1 MSKGVQ
7 SEIDLIIANDAGHK
21 AELRE
26 AIEKGRAVKWQE
38 FARMTGTS
46 ERSIRKAWMDK
57 ALPTIPGGCIPL
69 REGILALCALPRC
82 LRRNSAPEWI
92 TEFRDLASSLVMPKP
107 KKRKTKEREER
118 AAEPAPTPDAPVQAA
133 PARSADDD
141 DDADGLDPMKQ
152 AKLENL
158 RAQTLKTKVA
168 SEAKAF
174 ELSIKRGEYI
184 RVQDVEIDAAQCAVN
199 VISALRAMPARCAG
213 ACVGLSAREIQ
224 TVLMNELSAVVEQ
237 LRSSLF
243 TSGADLDGGEA

>member
-57 ALPTIPGGCIPL
+57 ALLTIPGGCIPL

-92 TEFRDLASSLVMPKP
+92 AEFRDLASSLVMPKP
-107 KKRKTKEREER
+107 KKRKTKERDER
-118 AAEPAPTPDAPVQAA
+118 AADPVHVPDVPVQAA
-133 PARSADDD
+133 PARAADD

-243 TSGADLDGGEA
+243 TSGADLDGGKA

>member
-92 TEFRDLASSLVMPKP
+92 AEFRDLASSLVMPKP

-118 AAEPAPTPDAPVQAA
+118 AAEPVPAPKEASPV
-133 PARSADDD
+133 PSDRLNDD

>member
-1 MSKGVQ
+1 MT
-7 SEIDLIIANDAGHK
+7 DA
-21 AELRE
+21 ES
-26 AIEKGRAVKWQE
+26 VK
-38 FARMTGTS
+38 
-46 ERSIRKAWMDK
+46 
-57 ALPTIPGGCIPL
+57 
-69 REGILALCALPRC
+69 
-82 LRRNSAPEWI
+82 
-92 TEFRDLASSLVMPKP
+92 
-107 KKRKTKEREER
+107 
-118 AAEPAPTPDAPVQAA
+118 
-133 PARSADDD
+133 DD
-141 DDADGLDPMKQ
+141 MKQ

>member
-92 TEFRDLASSLVMPKP
+92 AEFRDLASSLVMPKP
-107 KKRKTKEREER
+107 KKRKTKERGER
-118 AAEPAPTPDAPVQAA
+118 AAEPVPAPDVPVQAA
-133 PARSADDD
+133 PALAADDD
-141 DDADGLDPMKQ
+141 EADGLDPMKQ

>member
-92 TEFRDLASSLVMPKP
+92 AEFRDLASSLVMPKP
-107 KKRKTKEREER
+107 KKRKTKDREER
-118 AAEPAPTPDAPVQAA
+118 AAEPVPVPKEAAPV
-133 PARSADDD
+133 PSDRLNDD

-243 TSGADLDGGEA
+243 TSGADLEGGEQ

>member
-92 TEFRDLASSLVMPKP
+92 AEFRDLASSLVMPKP

-118 AAEPAPTPDAPVQAA
+118 AAEPVPAPKEAAPV
-133 PARSADDD
+133 PSDRLNDD

>member
-1 MSKGVQ
+1 MPRGTQ
-7 SEIDLIIANDAGHK
+7 SDIDLQIANDAGHK

-26 AIEKGRAVKWQE
+26 YLEKGRAVNWRE
-38 FARMTGTS
+38 FARLTGTS
-46 ERSIRKAWMDK
+46 ERSVRKAWAEDL
-57 ALPTIPGGCIPL
+57 LPTIPGGCIPM

-118 AAEPAPTPDAPVQAA
+118 AAEPDAPVQAT
-133 PARSADDD
+133 PARAMDD
-141 DDADGLDPMKQ
+141 DDAGGLDPMKQ

-243 TSGADLDGGEA
+243 TSGADLEGGEQ

>member
-92 TEFRDLASSLVMPKP
+92 AEFRDLASSLVMPKP

-118 AAEPAPTPDAPVQAA
+118 AAEPVPVSKEAAPV
-133 PARSADDD
+133 PSDRLNDG
-141 DDADGLDPMKQ
+141 DDADGIDPMKQ

>member
-7 SEIDLIIANDAGHK
+7 SEIDQIIANDAGHK

-92 TEFRDLASSLVMPKP
+92 VEFRDLASRLAMPRP
-107 KKRKTKEREER
+107 KKRKVKGSEER
-118 AAEPAPTPDAPVQAA
+118 AEEPAHVPGVPVQAA
-133 PARSADDD
+133 TARTADDD
-141 DDADGLDPMKQ
+141 EADGLDPMKQ

-199 VISALRAMPARCAG
+199 VISSLRAMPARCAG

>member
-118 AAEPAPTPDAPVQAA
+118 AAEPVPVPDAPVQAA
-133 PARSADDD
+133 PTRAMDD
-141 DDADGLDPMKQ
+141 DDADGIDPMKQ

>member
-1 MSKGVQ
+1 MPRGTQ
-7 SEIDLIIANDAGHK
+7 SDIDLQIANDAGHK

-26 AIEKGRAVKWQE
+26 YIEKGRAVNWKE
-38 FARMTGTS
+38 FARLTGTS
-46 ERSIRKAWMDK
+46 ERSVRRAWAEDL
-57 ALPTIPGGCIPL
+57 LPTVQGGYIPM
-69 REGILALCALPRC
+69 REGLLALCTLPRC

-92 TEFRDLASSLVMPKP
+92 AEFRDLASKLANP
-107 KKRKTKEREER
+107 KKKK
-118 AAEPAPTPDAPVQAA
+118 PARPEKPHVEDAVPVQEAT
-133 PARSADDD
+133 ARAVDDD
-141 DDADGLDPMKQ
+141 DEAELDPMKQ

-224 TVLMNELSAVVEQ
+224 SVLMNELSAVVEQ

-243 TSGADLDGGEA
+243 TSGADLEEDKA

>member
-92 TEFRDLASSLVMPKP
+92 AEFRDLASSLVMPKP

-118 AAEPAPTPDAPVQAA
+118 AAEPVPVPDVPVQVA
-133 PARSADDD
+133 PARAMGD
-141 DDADGLDPMKQ
+141 DDADSLDPMKQ

>member
-1 MSKGVQ
+1 M
-7 SEIDLIIANDAGHK
+7 
-21 AELRE
+21 
-26 AIEKGRAVKWQE
+26 
-38 FARMTGTS
+38 
-46 ERSIRKAWMDK
+46 
-57 ALPTIPGGCIPL
+57 
-69 REGILALCALPRC
+69 REGLLALCALPRC

-92 TEFRDLASSLVMPKP
+92 AEFRDLASKLANP
-107 KKRKTKEREER
+107 KKKKPAKPEKLR
-118 AAEPAPTPDAPVQAA
+118 AENAMHAKPETQNIELDMTDAESVK
-133 PARSADDD
+133 DD
-141 DDADGLDPMKQ
+141 MKQ

>member
-1 MSKGVQ
+1 
-7 SEIDLIIANDAGHK
+7 
-21 AELRE
+21 
-26 AIEKGRAVKWQE
+26 
-38 FARMTGTS
+38 MTGTS

-92 TEFRDLASSLVMPKP
+92 AEFRDLASSLVMPKP
-107 KKRKTKEREER
+107 KKRKTKDREER
-118 AAEPAPTPDAPVQAA
+118 AAEPVHAPDVPVQAA
-133 PARSADDD
+133 PERALDD

>member
-92 TEFRDLASSLVMPKP
+92 AEFRDLASSLVMPKP

-118 AAEPAPTPDAPVQAA
+118 AAEPVPVPDAPVQATPVRA
-133 PARSADDD
+133 MDD
-141 DDADGLDPMKQ
+141 DDADGIDPMKL

-243 TSGADLDGGEA
+243 TSGADLEEDKA

>member
-141 DDADGLDPMKQ
+141 DADGLDPMKQ

>member
-1 MSKGVQ
+1 MPRGTQ
-7 SEIDLIIANDAGHK
+7 SDIDLQIANDAGHK

-26 AIEKGRAVKWQE
+26 YLEKGRAVNWRE
-38 FARMTGTS
+38 FARLTGTS
-46 ERSIRKAWMDK
+46 ERSVRKAWAEDL
-57 ALPTIPGGCIPL
+57 LPTVPGGCIPM
-69 REGILALCALPRC
+69 REGLLALCALPRC

-92 TEFRDLASSLVMPKP
+92 AEFRELASKLANP
-107 KKRKTKEREER
+107 KKKKAAKSEKPR
-118 AAEPAPTPDAPVQAA
+118 AENAMHAKPETQNIEPDMTDAESVK
-133 PARSADDD
+133 DD
-141 DDADGLDPMKQ
+141 MKQ

-243 TSGADLDGGEA
+243 TSGAGLDGGEA

>member
-92 TEFRDLASSLVMPKP
+92 AEFRDLASSLVMPKP

-118 AAEPAPTPDAPVQAA
+118 AAEPVPAPKEASPV
-133 PARSADDD
+133 PSDRLNDD

-168 SEAKAF
+168 SETKAF

>member
-92 TEFRDLASSLVMPKP
+92 AEFRDLASSLVMPKP

-118 AAEPAPTPDAPVQAA
+118 AAEPVPVPKEAAPVASD
-133 PARSADDD
+133 RNNDD

-243 TSGADLDGGEA
+243 TSGADLDGGDA

>member
-92 TEFRDLASSLVMPKP
+92 AEFRDLASSLVMPKP

-118 AAEPAPTPDAPVQAA
+118 AAEPVPVPKEAAPV
-133 PARSADDD
+133 PSDRLNDD

>member
-57 ALPTIPGGCIPL
+57 ALPTIPGGCIPM

-92 TEFRDLASSLVMPKP
+92 AEFRDLASSLVMPKP

-118 AAEPAPTPDAPVQAA
+118 AAEPVPVPKEAS
-133 PARSADDD
+133 PVPSDRMNDD

-243 TSGADLDGGEA
+243 TSGADLDGGDA

>member
-7 SEIDLIIANDAGHK
+7 SEIDQIIANDAGHK

-107 KKRKTKEREER
+107 KKLKTKERGER
-118 AAEPAPTPDAPVQAA
+118 AAEPVPAPKEASHVSSD
-133 PARSADDD
+133 RMNDDD
-141 DDADGLDPMKQ
+141 EADGLDPMKQ

>member
-92 TEFRDLASSLVMPKP
+92 AEFRDLASSLVMPKP

-118 AAEPAPTPDAPVQAA
+118 AAEPVPVPKEAAPVASD
-133 PARSADDD
+133 RMNDD

-243 TSGADLDGGEA
+243 TSGADLDGGDA

>member
-1 MSKGVQ
+1 MPRGTQ
-7 SEIDLIIANDAGHK
+7 SDIDLQIANDVGHK

-26 AIEKGRAVKWQE
+26 YLEKGRAVNWRD
-38 FARMTGTS
+38 FARLTGTS
-46 ERSIRKAWMDK
+46 ERSVRKAWAEDL
-57 ALPTIPGGCIPL
+57 LPTIPGGCIPL

-118 AAEPAPTPDAPVQAA
+118 AAEPVPVPKEAAPV
-133 PARSADDD
+133 PSDRLNDD

>member
-7 SEIDLIIANDAGHK
+7 SEIDQIIANDAGHK

-92 TEFRDLASSLVMPKP
+92 AEFRDLASSLVMPKP

-118 AAEPAPTPDAPVQAA
+118 AAEPVPVPDAPVQAT
-133 PARSADDD
+133 PARAMDDA
-141 DDADGLDPMKQ
+141 DADGLDPMKQ

-224 TVLMNELSAVVEQ
+224 AVLMNELSAVVEQ

>member
-7 SEIDLIIANDAGHK
+7 SEIDQIIANDAGHK

-92 TEFRDLASSLVMPKP
+92 AEFRDLASSLVMPKP

-118 AAEPAPTPDAPVQAA
+118 AAEPVPVPKEAAPVASD
-133 PARSADDD
+133 RMNDD

>member
-92 TEFRDLASSLVMPKP
+92 AEFRDLASSLVMPKP

-118 AAEPAPTPDAPVQAA
+118 AAEPVPDAPVQAA
-133 PARSADDD
+133 PARAVDD
-141 DDADGLDPMKQ
+141 DDADSLDPMKL

>member
-1 MSKGVQ
+1 MPRGTQ
-7 SEIDLIIANDAGHK
+7 SDIDLQIANDAGHK

-26 AIEKGRAVKWQE
+26 YLEKGRAVNWKE
-38 FARMTGTS
+38 FARLTGTS
-46 ERSIRKAWMDK
+46 ERSVRKAWADDM
-57 ALPTIPGGCIPL
+57 LPTIPGGCIPM
-69 REGILALCALPRC
+69 REGLLALCALPRC

-92 TEFRDLASSLVMPKP
+92 VEFRDLASRLVMPKP
-107 KKRKTKEREER
+107 KKRKTKERE
-118 AAEPAPTPDAPVQAA
+118 APVPVPDVPVPDVPVQDAA
-133 PARSADDD
+133 RAADDD
-141 DDADGLDPMKQ
+141 EADGLDPMKQ

>member
-7 SEIDLIIANDAGHK
+7 SEIDQIIANDAGHK

-46 ERSIRKAWMDK
+46 ERSIRKAWIDN
-57 ALPTIPGGCIPL
+57 ALPTIPGGCIPM
-69 REGILALCALPRC
+69 REGILALCTLPRC
-82 LRRNSAPEWI
+82 LRRNSSPEWI

-107 KKRKTKEREER
+107 KKRKTKERGEH
-118 AAEPAPTPDAPVQAA
+118 AAEPVPAPKEASPV
-133 PARSADDD
+133 PSDRMNDDD
-141 DDADGLDPMKQ
+141 DSDGLDPMKQ

>member
-1 MSKGVQ
+1 MPRGTQ
-7 SEIDLIIANDAGHK
+7 SDIDLQIANDAGHK

-26 AIEKGRAVKWQE
+26 YLEKGRAVNWRE
-38 FARMTGTS
+38 FARLTGTS
-46 ERSIRKAWMDK
+46 ERSVRKAWAEDL
-57 ALPTIPGGCIPL
+57 LPTVPGGCIPM
-69 REGILALCALPRC
+69 REGLLALCALPRC

-92 TEFRDLASSLVMPKP
+92 AEFRDLASSLVMPKP
-107 KKRKTKEREER
+107 KKRKTKERDER
-118 AAEPAPTPDAPVQAA
+118 AADPVHVPDAPVQAA
-133 PARSADDD
+133 HVRAVDDD
-141 DDADGLDPMKQ
+141 EAEGLDPMKQ

-243 TSGADLDGGEA
+243 TSGADLEEDKA